1 MYTYIFNILINAR
14 NKILDLV
21 YLDNSATTPVCESA
35 IKAATFAMETCWG
48 NPSSLHKMGLSAEM
62 QMSKARQIT
71 ANLIKC
77 REDEIF
83 FMASGTEA
91 NNTAIFS
98 AVEKM
103 KKRGN
108 KIITSAVEHPS
119 VLKPMEE
126 LKKRGFEVVFLGT
139 DEKGKIRLEDLIKEI
154 DKNTILIS
162 IMLVNNETGA
172 IMPIKSIR
180 DAVKNCGSSAIIHCD
195 AVQAFGKMPID
206 VKNLGVDLLSFSGH
220 KIHAPK
226 GIGGLYKAK
235 NLALSPYIYGGGQE
249 KGFRSGTE
257 SVPLIAAFGA
267 AVKELPNP
275 NSQLK
280 TMEELVVYAKEK
292 LSSLNDIYFN
302 SPEDALPF
310 ILNISLVGYR
320 SEILLHY
327 LEGENIMVSSG
338 SACSKGEASGVLA
351 EMGLSAD
358 RRDSALRIS
367 FSRYNTKADV
377 DRLYEAL
384 VSAQQKIRKK

>member
-1 MYTYIFNILINAR
+1 M
-14 NKILDLV
+14 DLV

-226 GIGGLYKAK
+226 GIGGL
-235 NLALSPYIYGGGQE
+235 
-249 KGFRSGTE
+249 
-257 SVPLIAAFGA
+257 
-267 AVKELPNP
+267 
-275 NSQLK
+275 
-280 TMEELVVYAKEK
+280 
-292 LSSLNDIYFN
+292 
-302 SPEDALPF
+302 
-310 ILNISLVGYR
+310 
-320 SEILLHY
+320 
-327 LEGENIMVSSG
+327 
-338 SACSKGEASGVLA
+338 
-351 EMGLSAD
+351 
-358 RRDSALRIS
+358 
-367 FSRYNTKADV
+367 
-377 DRLYEAL
+377 
-384 VSAQQKIRKK
+384 